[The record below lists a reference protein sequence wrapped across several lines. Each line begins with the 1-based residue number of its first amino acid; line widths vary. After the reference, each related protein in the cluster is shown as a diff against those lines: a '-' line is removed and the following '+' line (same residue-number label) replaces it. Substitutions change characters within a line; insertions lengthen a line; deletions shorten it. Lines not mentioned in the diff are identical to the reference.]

1 METTVLEEEGWYCGI
16 CDKAIKEGEKYIA
29 ITIEIETAK
38 EVKDEIE
45 INIKDSVPIAF
56 FHIDCAKDINKV
68 KKVVNGEIEDAY
80 KDLLEEEEE

>member
-1 METTVLEEEGWYCGI
+1 MKTTVLEEEGWYCGI
-16 CDKAIKEGEKYIA
+16 CDKAIKENEKYIA
-29 ITIEIETAK
+29 VTIEIETAK

-45 INIKDSVPIAF
+45 IDIKDSVPIAF
-56 FHIDCAKDINKV
+56 FHTECAKDINKV